1 MAVTCTKANATVI
14 KWCRDE
20 GGYSVKEAAKRLKVE
35 EDAYKLLESGETKP
49 TLGQLR
55 ALADYFK
62 RPLAIF
68 FLPKPPENLKKP
80 KDYRAHKGTLST
92 ATLRSIRRA
101 RFIQKN
107 YAEIEHV
114 EPVQLWTGVSDPIQ
128 NANNARKWLG
138 LTDELQTKNR
148 NINGFY
154 KYLIELL
161 EQKSISVLQHSFP
174 YADAKA
180 YSFAE
185 APTVVVVPTSDPYVG
200 SRIFSIL
207 HELCHIS
214 HGQSGLCITNEASQS
229 YAKERQCDKF
239 ATEFLMPRRLVKQL
253 ANGLDADQLLDS
265 DYLKA
270 TSETLKCSML
280 ALLIRLKEMGYIDQ
294 QHVNK
299 KKAEWSKIPHRR
311 NGFAVTTRALQ
322 TIKTNGVPF
331 TEAVVKAY
339 NADRITVNDA
349 SYMLNINQSYINE
362 VGEKIG
368 VS

>member
-1 MAVTCTKANATVI
+1 MVVTCTKVNATVI

-20 GGYSVKEAAKRLKVE
+20 GGYSEKETAKRLKVE
-35 EDAYKLLESGETKP
+35 ESAYKLLESGEAKP

-62 RPLAIF
+62 RPLAVF

-80 KDYRAHKGTLST
+80 EDYRAHKGTLST

-101 RFIQKN
+101 RFVQKN
-107 YAEIEHV
+107 YATIENV
-114 EPVQLWTGVSDPIQ
+114 KPVQVWTSVSDTVQ
-128 NANNARKWLG
+128 NANNARGWLG

-148 NINGFY
+148 DINGFY
-154 KYLIELL
+154 RYLIDLL
-161 EQKSISVLQHSFP
+161 EHKSISVLQHSFP

-185 APTVVVVPTSDPYVG
+185 TPAVVVVPTSDPYVG

-214 HGQSGLCITNEASQS
+214 HGQSGLCITNETSQS
-229 YAKERQCDKF
+229 YAKERQCDRF

-253 ANGLDADQLLDS
+253 ANGLGADQLLDT

-270 TSETLKCSML
+270 TAERLKCSML

-294 QHVNK
+294 PQLNK
-299 KKAEWSKIPHRR
+299 KKAEWGKIPHRK
-311 NGFAVTTRALQ
+311 NGFAITTRAQ
-322 TIKTNGVPF
+322 RTVKINGVPF

-339 NADRITVNDA
+339 NADRITANDA
-349 SYMLNINQSYINE
+349 SYMLDINQSYINE